1 MGNSH
6 NAKSNA
12 CPVRVLHAEHASK
25 KWEKVN
31 FMLDI

>member
-6 NAKSNA
+6 NAKSNQQ

-25 KWEKVN
+25 KMGKSE
-31 FMLDI
+31 FYA